1 MPHMDTILFYLIFP
15 ATAKRYKIFWIPL
28 MKIDYTFAKT
38 WIKPQSRIL
47 DLGCGDGEL
56 LAYLQRTLLVTGYG
70 IELNESKINTAIG
83 KGLCIIEQDL
93 NDGLA
98 RFNDNSFDTVVMMRA
113 LQAVKNPKELLIDM
127 LRVGKE
133 GIVTFPNF
141 AYWQNRVY
149 LGLKGIMPVSETI
162 PYEWYNTPNI
172 HLCTFKDFERLCDD
186 NNITILDSI
195 AVSDSPLPKR
205 LPKVLHTG
213 LAHAVKHAPN
223 LLADVAVYRITK
235 G

>member
-1 MPHMDTILFYLIFP
+1 
-15 ATAKRYKIFWIPL
+15 

-70 IELNESKINTAIG
+70 IELNEDKINTAIG

-127 LRVGKE
+127 LCVGKE
-133 GIVTFPNF
+133 GG
-141 AYWQNRVY
+141 Y
-149 LGLKGIMPVSETI
+149 
-162 PYEWYNTPNI
+162 
-172 HLCTFKDFERLCDD
+172 
-186 NNITILDSI
+186 
-195 AVSDSPLPKR
+195 
-205 LPKVLHTG
+205 
-213 LAHAVKHAPN
+213 
-223 LLADVAVYRITK
+223 
-235 G
+235 